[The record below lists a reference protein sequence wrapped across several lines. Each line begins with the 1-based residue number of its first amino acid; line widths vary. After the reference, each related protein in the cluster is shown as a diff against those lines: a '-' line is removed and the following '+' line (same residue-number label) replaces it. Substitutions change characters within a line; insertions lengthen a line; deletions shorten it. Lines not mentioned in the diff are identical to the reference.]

1 MLGVRAPA
9 PSAGRSPW
17 RGSRRPAHGG
27 EGRQSEFAP
36 PASGW
41 EREEDINR
49 CSEPGLEIGGARAAK
64 CVFGQRRWW
73 PGSSW
78 TSDSSEPS
86 LPADLIIFQGRL
98 SHPALRLGAPSPSG
112 PLPSHRHLSGAD
124 AVPGTQQRV
133 RADGHHLPPALGSVW
148 SSGRDGHGFSPRH
161 SGSSRQTLR
170 RQGPEPVRGPG
181 TVGGGGPSPLSG
193 AGSLR
198 K

>member
-9 PSAGRSPW
+9 PSAGRSSW

-64 CVFGQRRWW
+64 CVFGQRRRW

-98 SHPALRLGAPSPSG
+98 SHPALQLEG
-112 PLPSHRHLSGAD
+112 PFP
-124 AVPGTQQRV
+124 V
-133 RADGHHLPPALGSVW
+133 RSASFPPASIGGQRCARHAAAG
-148 SSGRDGHGFSPRH
+148 SGRRPPPPARPRERLVQRERRTRILTPTFRVITTDAEKARAGARKGARDGG
-161 SGSSRQTLR
+161 
-170 RQGPEPVRGPG
+170 RGRP
-181 TVGGGGPSPLSG
+181 
-193 AGSLR
+193 
-198 K
+198 

>member
-9 PSAGRSPW
+9 PSAGRSSW
-17 RGSRRPAHGG
+17 RGSWRPAHGR

-36 PASGW
+36 PASGR

-98 SHPALRLGAPSPSG
+98 GHPALRLGAPSPSG
-112 PLPSHRHLSGAD
+112 PLPSHRHLSGA
-124 AVPGTQQRV
+124 AAAGSGRRPP
-133 RADGHHLPPALGSVW
+133 PPARPRERLVQRERRTRILTPTFGVITTDAEKARA
-148 SSGRDGHGFSPRH
+148 GARKGARDGG
-161 SGSSRQTLR
+161 
-170 RQGPEPVRGPG
+170 RGRP
-181 TVGGGGPSPLSG
+181 
-193 AGSLR
+193 
-198 K
+198 

>member
-9 PSAGRSPW
+9 PSTGRSPW

-64 CVFGQRRWW
+64 CVFGQRRRW

-98 SHPALRLGAPSPSG
+98 GHPALDSG
-112 PLPSHRHLSGAD
+112 PLPRPVCFLPTGIYRGPTLRQARSSGFGPTATTSRPPSGASGPAGETD
-124 AVPGTQQRV
+124 TDSHPDIR
-133 RADGHHLPPALGSVW
+133 GHH
-148 SSGRDGHGFSPRH
+148 D
-161 SGSSRQTLR
+161 R
-170 RQGPEPVRGPG
+170 R
-181 TVGGGGPSPLSG
+181 
-193 AGSLR
+193 
-198 K
+198 